1 MHVGG
6 HFVANSVQLRVVLID
21 GPLLAQLMIKHGVGI
36 QVKRTITL
44 VEIDEDFFEYNR
56 HNPSCALWTERCL
69 LGETAV
75 IINETPSS
83 QSLTHKI
90 PGTISQ
96 LDSV

>member
-1 MHVGG
+1 MAKTVAEVLDLIQSEEVAYVDVRFTDPKGKLQHV
-6 HFVANSVQLRVVLID
+6 
-21 GPLLAQLMIKHGVGI
+21 
-36 QVKRTITL
+36 TL
-44 VEIDEDFFEYNR
+44 DVDLIDEDFFEYNR